1 LANDETLRA
10 IRDLDSSVR
19 TLADG
24 LSRLTLTL
32 GHHGAMLGQ
41 ILEAVADQD
50 EANPLVDALRA
61 LVAVCERN
69 AAGIEQNTA
78 GIERIERLL
87 RPRPI
92 T

>member
-1 LANDETLRA
+1 MANDETVRA

-19 TLADG
+19 TLVEG

-32 GHHGAMLGQ
+32 GHHGAMPGQ
-41 ILEAVADQD
+41 ILQAVADREED
-50 EANPLVDALRA
+50 NAMVDTLQA

-69 AAGIEQNTA
+69 ATGIEQNT
-78 GIERIERLL
+78 GSIERIEHLL

-92 T
+92 N